1 MRDREDTARSC
12 GDSDVRRRD
21 DRDDRRR
28 ERERLPGRLRSQGV
42 CTCLFPDWS
51 YASSK
56 LQSAPV
62 GKLPDEENATLG
74 GMEDDRFPGRL
85 KEGSVFSTTSPLM
98 PVLLLK
104 TYLGLLGTVDFGP
117 TGLAPLE
124 RNLRKPAGVR
134 RHGLPSLLRPEQMG
148 TATLALTPVFVVTGP
163 N

>member
-1 MRDREDTARSC
+1 MNLGPAVRFYKSYVSFFGMLSTVHCSSPMRDREDTARSR

-42 CTCLFPDWS
+42 CTCLFPDRS

-62 GKLPDEENATLG
+62 GKLPDEENATLD

-104 TYLGLLGTVDFGP
+104 TYLGLLGTVDYGP

-124 RNLRKPAGVR
+124 RKCS
-134 RHGLPSLLRPEQMG
+134 HRPCC
-148 TATLALTPVFVVTGP
+148 
-163 N
+163 